1 MFRFKSLCGLPI
13 IHGTLDG
20 THFPTTKHVGIFN
33 EDYYYHI
40 NEGYTTI
47 CQVIVNH
54 MKLFIGLFVAFFGF
68 TNYNSQVLCKF
79 VFYVQT

>member
-1 MFRFKSLCGLPI
+1 MWAIIQAIKHLQKDAWHFETKLEEVMFRFKSLCGLPI

-20 THFPTTKHVGIFN
+20 THFPIAKHVDIFN

-47 CQVIVNH
+47 C
-54 MKLFIGLFVAFFGF
+54 
-68 TNYNSQVLCKF
+68 
-79 VFYVQT
+79 

>member
-20 THFPTTKHVGIFN
+20 THFVVAKHVGIFN
-33 EDYYYHI
+33 EDYYYHN
-40 NEGYTTI
+40 NEVYATI
-47 CQVIVNH
+47 CKVIVNH

-68 TNYNSQVLCKF
+68 TNNSQVLCKF
-79 VFYVQT
+79 LFYVQT

>member
-20 THFPTTKHVGIFN
+20 THFPIAKHVGIFN

-47 CQVIVNH
+47 C
-54 MKLFIGLFVAFFGF
+54 
-68 TNYNSQVLCKF
+68 
-79 VFYVQT
+79 